1 MGENFILCVKGGEMK
16 KTTCLVMLFVIMF
29 TQFGIIKSIALD
41 NIINVPNELSNIDF
55 SKPLNPN
62 EEKRVTKYY
71 ERKFAKKFTDEW
83 VRKQLVQGKKMHVK
97 EFGCSANK
105 MRINGKKGKRR
116 HNALG
121 TTGDVL
127 IKYHKKIRRY
137 YIMFPGH
144 AAIVDKNPN
153 WTIESFP
160 GFTGMR
166 DGVRKYPNT
175 WKAKSRN
182 AFGTYVKNA
191 SKRQCARA
199 AEYARKQIGKPYNI
213 VIFNKGTTRKFYCS
227 QLVWRAWLEQGFNL
241 DWFDYGRYEPVYPF
255 ELYLS
260 KKTVQ
265 YYVN

>member
-1 MGENFILCVKGGEMK
+1 
-16 KTTCLVMLFVIMF
+16 MLFVIMF
-29 TQFGIIKSIALD
+29 TQFGIIKSSALN
-41 NIINVPNELSNIDF
+41 NIINMPNELSNIDF

-62 EEKRVTKYY
+62 EEKRVTEYY
-71 ERKFAKKFTDEW
+71 KRKFEKKFTDEW

-116 HNALG
+116 
-121 TTGDVL
+121 
-127 IKYHKKIRRY
+127 
-137 YIMFPGH
+137 
-144 AAIVDKNPN
+144 
-153 WTIESFP
+153 
-160 GFTGMR
+160 
-166 DGVRKYPNT
+166 
-175 WKAKSRN
+175 
-182 AFGTYVKNA
+182 
-191 SKRQCARA
+191 
-199 AEYARKQIGKPYNI
+199 QIGKPYNL